1 MKISARN
8 KFVGKVKQITHGTFN
23 SEVIIALPGG
33 QELVSVITETSVQY
47 LKLKTDSRVVAF
59 IKASN
64 VLLAVP

>member
-8 KFVGKVKQITHGTFN
+8 KFVGKVKKITHGPVN

-33 QELVSVITETSVQY
+33 QEIVSVITETSVQY
-47 LKLKTDSRVVAF
+47 LKLKTGSRVVAF
-59 IKASN
+59 VKASN